1 MAASL
6 SDSNVL
12 GINAT
17 FSGRVQSSL
26 LAAAIAIFAEGSS
39 VANHRDRVAFIH
51 QLLASPTNV
60 ANFTSLFALTVATD
74 TTVLGQ
80 ATQAG
85 TVVLTGSNVAA
96 QQALVT
102 DAAISSAISG
112 QFNAFVQGIPA

>member
-26 LAAAIAIFAEGSS
+26 LAAAIAIFAEGSAI
-39 VANHRDRVAFIH
+39 ANHRDRVAFIH
-51 QLLASPTNV
+51 QLLASPANV

-74 TTVLGQ
+74 ATVLGQ

-96 QQALVT
+96 QQALVS
-102 DAAISSAISG
+102 DAAISNAIAG